1 MRKEVPGGKMV
12 RANGGSDKQVV
23 AIGFVLREIVSSMN
37 LLGLSC
43 HYGESEILTYSLA
56 YVQ

>member
-1 MRKEVPGGKMV
+1 MRREVLGGKMV
-12 RANGGSDKQVV
+12 RVNGGSVKQDV

-37 LLGLSC
+37 HLGSSC
-43 HYGESEILTYSLA
+43 HYGESEILRYCLA

>member
-1 MRKEVPGGKMV
+1 MV
-12 RANGGSDKQVV
+12 RANGGSVKQDV

-37 LLGLSC
+37 LLGSSY
-43 HYGESEILTYSLA
+43 HYGESEILRYSLA

>member
-1 MRKEVPGGKMV
+1 MRREVLGGKMV
-12 RANGGSDKQVV
+12 RANGGSDKQDV

-37 LLGLSC
+37 LPGSSC
-43 HYGESEILTYSLA
+43 HYGESEIPRHSLA